1 MYLQL
6 PSLWFGV
13 RLKLTMLWY
22 IWDQYLVSMITKS
35 FTFEKQQGLYHNKVT
50 LSLIPVQRLG
60 NQARN
65 CQMNYLCKFLAC
77 LSTFRTQMNHVFC
90 SVRPKCI
97 PKFRPYLHISL
108 KHVSSYF
115 YRPMR
120 AIIRGKKN
128 KALINISINTSKKL
142 VSNLWS
148 LDGDFLDFSQFFIA
162 YL

>member
-50 LSLIPVQRLG
+50 LSLTPVQRLG
-60 NQARN
+60 NQAHN
-65 CQMNYLCKFLAC
+65 CQMNYLCKFLTC
-77 LSTFRTQMNHVFC
+77 LSTFWTQMNHVFC

-97 PKFRPYLHISL
+97 PKFRPICTSVLN
-108 KHVSSYF
+108 VSSYF

-142 VSNLWS
+142 VSNLWN

-162 YL
+162 YS

>member
-1 MYLQL
+1 MYLKL
-6 PSLWFGV
+6 PGLWFGV

-50 LSLIPVQRLG
+50 LSLTPVQRLG

-77 LSTFRTQMNHVFC
+77 LSTFWTQLNHVFC

-128 KALINISINTSKKL
+128 KALINISINISKKL
-142 VSNLWS
+142 VSNLWN